1 MIYRAEVHGPVSDY
15 LRGLEG
21 FTRAGRLALYGFMD
35 VLRTYGDE
43 AREGCPRQTPD
54 STVFRLR
61 WTFDAGP
68 AIRSLDVYVD
78 DSQGEAGLLQVLFA
92 DLVPLPEGA

>member
-1 MIYRAEVHGPVSDY
+1 MPSG
-15 LRGLEG
+15 
-21 FTRAGRLALYGFMD
+21 T
-35 VLRTYGDE
+35 TE

-78 DSQGEAGLLQVLFA
+78 DSQGAAAQLKVLYA
-92 DLVPLPEGA
+92 DLVPLPEER